1 MAAALRMSGLRA
13 RRDPVIQIAALR
25 RVLHIVLIALLTI
38 VFLGF
43 FLWNSNLR
51 DVWQIIRST
60 SVPWFAAGLVIN
72 FMALVFRTIRWRR
85 LLDVDEKPGFYPT
98 FFANTVGYMLST
110 VLPIRAGDVTRP
122 ALLSRRSNVRF
133 SAALGT
139 VLTERILDLY
149 SLLLLFIFYVVRHWH
164 SYADSR
170 AYTLIKSG
178 AVASVGVI
186 VALTMLVTGI
196 VVFHERMRRVH
207 EWVGR
212 FVPKRFRDAWMR
224 FYDSFAQ
231 SLQLTRKPMTLVVVM
246 LATCGIWFCLTAQF
260 WFVLVANRHPLAFD
274 ASFFISGLTTLG
286 MIIPTP
292 GGVGGF
298 HKACQLVLTTF
309 YGFDI
314 DTSVA
319 VALLFHVV
327 GTLPVV
333 LTGLILF
340 AREGLRWKDVTS
352 DVNGE

>member
-1 MAAALRMSGLRA
+1 MPPLPDARPCRAAVAAWPRHKRSSGGMAAALRMSGLRA

-139 VLTERILDLY
+139 VLTERILDLF
-149 SLLLLFIFYVVRHWH
+149 SILAIFLWFCILRWNSFPGNTGVVHGGAIGCTIVLGMLIVLLFSLYFFG
-164 SYADSR
+164 
-170 AYTLIKSG
+170 G
-178 AVASVGVI
+178 AV
-186 VALTMLVTGI
+186 
-196 VVFHERMRRVH
+196 RRLH
-207 EWVGR
+207 NTIGR
-212 FVPKRFRDAWMR
+212 ILPKRFQEPWMK
-224 FYDSFAQ
+224 F
-231 SLQLTRKPMTLVVVM
+231 
-246 LATCGIWFCLTAQF
+246 
-260 WFVLVANRHPLAFD
+260 FD
-274 ASFFISGLTTLG
+274 AFAKTLS
-286 MIIPTP
+286 IT
-292 GGVGGF
+292 
-298 HKACQLVLTTF
+298 
-309 YGFDI
+309 
-314 DTSVA
+314 
-319 VALLFHVV
+319 
-327 GTLPVV
+327 
-333 LTGLILF
+333 
-340 AREGLRWKDVTS
+340 E
-352 DVNGE
+352 